1 MARLALYLLAL
12 AVTANAADQVDASAA
27 KATGKTAEAAPAKA
41 AAPKTAEET
50 AKAVP
55 AKAAPAK
62 TADDAAKAA
71 PAKTAEDATKAA
83 TNGSEKPVPTG
94 PLPFTATAYSIKG
107 NTVKGVQT
115 QPGIVAADPKVLP
128 LGSTIRVSSAGEY
141 SGLYVVTDVGTAII
155 GRRIDIYMMEIADA
169 RAFGKKEVQV
179 ELVKPGDNIKF
190 KPETTNVIPK
200 SSLAPAQ
207 KEDAAGIPSNKVP
220 ADKPAVVQG
229 RAVQAQEKAQEK
241 AEEKAQEKVEEAK
254 KK

>member
-12 AVTANAADQVDASAA
+12 TVTANAADQADAPAA
-27 KATGKTAEAAPAKA
+27 KATDKTAPDTAKTVPAKNAPARK
-41 AAPKTAEET
+41 AEET
-50 AKAVP
+50 AKT
-55 AKAAPAK
+55 AAN
-62 TADDAAKAA
+62 D
-71 PAKTAEDATKAA
+71 
-83 TNGSEKPVPTG
+83 GEKPVPSG

-169 RAFGKKEVQV
+169 RAFGKQQVQV

>member
-12 AVTANAADQVDASAA
+12 AVTANAADKVEAPAA
-27 KATGKTAEAAPAKA
+27 KATDKTAEDTAKA
-41 AAPKTAEET
+41 A
-50 AKAVP
+50 P

-62 TADDAAKAA
+62 TSEDT
-71 PAKTAEDATKAA
+71 AKTG
-83 TNGSEKPVPTG
+83 TNDSEKPVPSG
-94 PLPFTATAYSIKG
+94 PMPFTATAYSIKG

-141 SGLYVVTDVGTAII
+141 SGLYVVTDVGTAIV

-207 KEDAAGIPSNKVP
+207 KEDAAVIPSNKVP

-241 AEEKAQEKVEEAK
+241 AEEKAEEAK